1 MRLLLHTRGELYQKK
16 QSVDCSKDFQ
26 EYQVQSGESITKGNE
41 SMNTPTIVNC
51 PHCNCFHGPKE
62 VRGNIPCMVCETC
75 RTVFLKDMDRT
86 ILHKGIDVD
95 D

>member
-1 MRLLLHTRGELYQKK
+1 
-16 QSVDCSKDFQ
+16 
-26 EYQVQSGESITKGNE
+26 
-41 SMNTPTIVNC
+41 MNTPTIVNC

-86 ILHKGIDVD
+86 ILHKGNDVD
-95 D
+95 E